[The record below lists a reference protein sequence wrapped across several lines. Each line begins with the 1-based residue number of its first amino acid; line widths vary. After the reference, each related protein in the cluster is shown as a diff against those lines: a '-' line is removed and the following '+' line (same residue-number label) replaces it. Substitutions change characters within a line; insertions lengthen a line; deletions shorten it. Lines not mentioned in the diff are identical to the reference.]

1 MRIHLNGIW
10 CARLCTLLIS
20 VLHGVGFT
28 EMKIMYKTMPA
39 STASAIVAI
48 SAAALFLPFIL
59 KLRKDG
65 IASALV
71 LSFWNAVGAFGASKG
86 LQYSTSGIVAFV
98 NSCAIIVCPFIAWIE
113 NRYRAASAAEAAS
126 ATLSTRAATTKQ
138 MHKFWVVCLATAF
151 AFAGVGVLV
160 FVDTKVGAALNWN
173 LLWPLLQPFGFGI
186 NIHYTSTVVERI
198 PEQYPAIIAVQVVT
212 MHRCV
217 FIEVLCL

>member
-1 MRIHLNGIW
+1 
-10 CARLCTLLIS
+10 
-20 VLHGVGFT
+20 VLYGVGFT

-71 LSFWNAVGAFGASKG
+71 LSFWNLVGAIGSSKG
-86 LQYSTSGIVAFV
+86 LQYSPSGIVAFV

-113 NRYRAASAAEAAS
+113 TRYRTASAASAAE
-126 ATLSTRAATTKQ
+126 AATTKQ
-138 MHKFWVVCLATAF
+138 MHKIWVICLATAF
-151 AFAGVGVLV
+151 ALAGVGVLV
-160 FVDTKVGAALNWN
+160 FVDTNVGTVLNWN

>member
-10 CARLCTLLIS
+10 RARLCTLLIS
-20 VLHGVGFT
+20 VLNGVGFT

-39 STASAIVAI
+39 STASAIVSI

-71 LSFWNAVGAFGASKG
+71 LSFWNAVGAIGTSKG

-113 NRYRAASAAEAAS
+113 IRYRAASAAEAA
-126 ATLSTRAATTKQ
+126 TTKQ
-138 MHKFWVVCLATAF
+138 MHKIWVVCLATAF

-173 LLWPLLQPFGFGI
+173 LLWPLLQPLGFGI

-212 MHRCV
+212 MHCCDNAL
-217 FIEVLCL
+217 LCLH